1 MHYNVFLFFFKKKF
15 VFREGTWNM
24 LGPSNDHHQLSV
36 GQVAQRGEGFDVA
49 VGDGGVRHGI
59 DLLRFGHQQMGH
71 NLVICR
77 IRPEHCEITSSIILL
92 LQTSEHVGF

>member
-1 MHYNVFLFFFKKKF
+1 
-15 VFREGTWNM
+15 M

-59 DLLRFGHQQMGH
+59 DLLRFGHQQMG
-71 NLVICR
+71 NDLVICG
-77 IRPEHCEITSSIILL
+77 IRPEHCEITRGFILL
-92 LQTSEHVGF
+92 